1 MTLKNWMAAALALVL
16 AAPVALALEPPN
28 GVIEDIYA
36 RKITADKAGNYEETE
51 KIIEQSFT
59 PELFAL
65 YVAAGETSRR
75 LDIPVIDFDIFYD
88 AQDWDQEKLTPE
100 AVKTEIMPGGGGVD
114 ATVKVTLPI
123 FEEQRTILYRMK
135 ADSSGGWAIDDID
148 YGEGFTLRKI
158 MTEPQ

>member
-36 RKITADKAGNYEETE
+36 RKIAADKAGNYEETE